1 MPHYPQP
8 TRAVLILLLLLLAA
22 TSCGRDEAERDSGDL
37 VVLTRNAPTTYYID
51 REGELAGPEYEMTTA
66 FARSTNR
73 QVTFEV
79 LDSIDEIVRALEEG
93 RGDVAAA
100 GLTRT
105 ASREQRFATG
115 PPYQSVEEL
124 VVCRPGI
131 VLRDMTDL
139 PGLDIGIIANSSYEE
154 TLTGL
159 LERVPELRWKVIT
172 DEATE
177 QVLRRVAEGD
187 LDCMVV
193 DSNILAT
200 HQWYMPELETALT
213 LGTEMELAWLLP
225 AGSEGLV
232 EALDAWFESYRAS
245 GELAALMNRYYGHL
259 DQFDPYDVQ
268 VFARRVDSRLPQY
281 RNLFEQ
287 AAGQTGLEW
296 TLLAAQAYQE
306 SHWEPEATSP
316 TGVRGIMMLTQPTAA
331 SLGVEDRLDAA
342 ASILGGARY
351 LNQRLERIPPH
362 VSAQDRLWMALAAYN
377 IGQNHLR
384 DARMLA
390 VMLGENPNTWVG
402 VKETL
407 PRLSQRRYHR
417 QLPAGYGR
425 GLQAVIY
432 VERIR
437 NYHDLLLELVE

>member
-1 MPHYPQP
+1 MPHYSQA
-8 TRAVLILLLLLLAA
+8 TRAILILLLLLAA
-22 TSCGRDEAERDSGDL
+22 TSCGRAEVERDPGDL

-51 REGELAGPEYEMTTA
+51 REGELAGPEYEMATA
-66 FARSTNR
+66 FARSANR

-79 LDSIDEIVRALEEG
+79 LDSIDEIVRALEDG

-131 VLRDMTDL
+131 VLQDVTDL
-139 PGLDIGIIANSSYEE
+139 PGLDIGVIANSSYEE

-159 LERVPELRWKVIT
+159 LERVPDLRWSVIT

-187 LDCMVV
+187 LDCTVV

-200 HQWYMPELETALT
+200 HQRYMPELKTALT
-213 LGTEMELAWLLP
+213 LGTEMELAWLLS
-225 AGSEGLV
+225 AGSERLE
-232 EALDAWFESYRAS
+232 EALDTWFESYRAS
-245 GELAALMNRYYGHL
+245 GELAALMNRYYGYL

-331 SLGVEDRLDAA
+331 SLGIEDRLDAA

-402 VKETL
+402 VKESL
-407 PRLSQRRYHR
+407 PRLSQRRYHQ